1 MDGTAIGGEIGGIP
15 IRVMEEP
22 KQIVG
27 ELVRHLVNINPH
39 NTTRR
44 RGVVEREVVRLPEPD
59 RVVEI
64 LRRRGGEG
72 GGRQR
77 RSGAEKEGAEG
88 GDEGVV
94 GREGEWGREA
104 AGEGGVEE
112 EGGEGEEAEGEE
124 TGGGDGEGEG
134 LGTALAGHR
143 GRSGAHG
150 WAVLEWANA
159 AHVCPSATTLGPV
172 APNAGNLGKII
183 RYALR
188 SLSIRVR

>member
-1 MDGTAIGGEIGGIP
+1 MDGAAIGGEIGGIP
-15 IRVMEEP
+15 IRVVEEP

-39 NTTRR
+39 TATRR
-44 RGVVEREVVRLPEPD
+44 RGVVEREAVRLPAPD

-72 GGRQR
+72 GGRR
-77 RSGAEKEGAEG
+77 GSGAEEEGAEG

-94 GREGEWGREA
+94 GGEGEWGRGA

-112 EGGEGEEAEGEE
+112 EGGEGEEGEGEE
-124 TGGGDGEGEG
+124 AGGGDGEGEG

-143 GRSGAHG
+143 RRSGAHG

-159 AHVCPSATTLGPV
+159 THNVGGGGAKRWGV
-172 APNAGNLGKII
+172 GNIL
-183 RYALR
+183 RYA
-188 SLSIRVR
+188 VRT